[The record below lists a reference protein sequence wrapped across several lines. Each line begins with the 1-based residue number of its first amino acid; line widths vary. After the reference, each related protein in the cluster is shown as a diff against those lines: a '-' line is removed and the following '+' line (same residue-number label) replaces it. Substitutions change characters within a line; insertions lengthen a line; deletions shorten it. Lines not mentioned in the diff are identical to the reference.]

1 MKKKLL
7 VILMVICLLGTCL
20 IACDMEVEASPDSE
34 TDVRA
39 TLAVGDRLAANQ
51 PTPTD
56 IDYSLE
62 RYNLIRRA
70 YWING
75 MDERARNL
83 PCEIEKPLSYVI
95 LFAGNTAVARFV
107 VDGKVS
113 SLNSYL
119 TPDSEKYEQEYG
131 SNGFSYGDGN
141 DWIAD
146 VDGTYGENDFGIF
159 FFDVNGNYWE
169 WNDKYLYTDHPVEID
184 NPVVNVNA
192 Q

>member
-1 MKKKLL
+1 MKKK
-7 VILMVICLLGTCL
+7 ILAIVMTICLLAVGL
-20 IACDMEVEASPDSE
+20 MACSEGEVVAGSDA
-34 TDVRA
+34 DVHS
-39 TLAVGDRLAANQ
+39 TLAVGDRLATNQ

-56 IDYSLE
+56 IEYSLE

-75 MDERARNL
+75 MDEKARNL

-95 LFAGNTAVARFV
+95 LFAGNAPVARFV

-119 TPDSEKYEQEYG
+119 TPDSEWYEQQLWSDG
-131 SNGFSYGDGN
+131 DSANGAN

-146 VDGTYGENDFGIF
+146 VDGTYGENDSGIF

-169 WNDKYLYTDHPVEID
+169 WNDTYLYTDHPVELED
-184 NPVVNVNA
+184 PVINVNA

>member
-1 MKKKLL
+1 MKKKILA
-7 VILMVICLLGTCL
+7 VIMTICLLGTFL
-20 IACDMEVEASPDSE
+20 LVACEEVEASPDSE

-39 TLAVGDRLAANQ
+39 TLAVGDKLAANQ
-51 PTPTD
+51 PTRTD
-56 IDYSLE
+56 IEYSLE

-75 MDERARNL
+75 MDEKARNL

-95 LFAGNTAVARFV
+95 LFAGNVPVARFV

-119 TPDSEKYEQEYG
+119 TPDSEYYEQEYG
-131 SNGFSYGDGN
+131 SNGYSYGDGN

-146 VDGTYGENDFGIF
+146 VDGTYGENDTGIF

-169 WNDKYLYTDHPVEID
+169 WNNTYLYTDHPVEID
-184 NPVVNVNA
+184 DPVINVNA